1 MLLAVPGMILLLEI
15 TPLLK
20 KIPRLGEIVIVV
32 VEVMMNV
39 LLAVHPAMTG
49 IVMNADIR
57 MSIWDGWERSMAEI
71 FANSIRKTI

>member
-1 MLLAVPGMILLLEI
+1 MRGIILLPVIIPPQKEI
-15 TPLLK
+15 R
-20 KIPRLGEIVIVV
+20 RLGEIVIVV